1 MGWVRGGWHMNNELV
16 IIGAGPA
23 GLCAAIE
30 ASRNGVK
37 VLLIDE
43 NDRPGGQ
50 LFLQTHKFFG
60 SRHHMAGVRG
70 FQIGNDLLEDAHTH
84 GIELLLNTIVWG
96 VFPDNRVALAVNGDK
111 QNSVA
116 AKNILIATGAIEKGI
131 FFKGWTKPGVMG
143 AGAAQ
148 KLMHIHR
155 VLPGNRVLV
164 VGSGN
169 VGLIVAYQLAQ
180 AGVEVAGVIE
190 ALPDVSGYQVHAG
203 KIRRIGIPI
212 LTSHTI
218 LEARGDSEVKSAVIA
233 KLDSNGK
240 VVQDSRIDVSCDV
253 VLLAVGLRP
262 FDELIRASGIEM
274 TFAPGLGGFVPLHNS
289 VLETTRKNVYVAGDI
304 TGIEEANTAMDEG
317 RLVGIAVAEKLGRL
331 STAGAESKKT
341 EIQQRLANLRI
352 GKYGEERAR
361 EKKKIIQSDSA

>member
-1 MGWVRGGWHMNNELV
+1 MNNELV

-30 ASRNGVK
+30 ASRYGVK

-60 SRHHMAGVRG
+60 SRHHLAGVRG
-70 FQIGNDLLEDAHTH
+70 FQIGYHLLEDAKEH

-96 VFPDNRVALAVNGDK
+96 IFPDSRVALTVDDDK

-116 AKNILIATGAIEKGI
+116 AQNILIATGAIEKGI
-131 FFKGWTKPGVMG
+131 FFRGWTKPGVMG

-148 KLMHIHR
+148 KMMHIHR
-155 VLPGNRVLV
+155 ILPGNRVLV

-190 ALPDVSGYQVHAG
+190 VLPNISGYQVHAG

-218 LEARGDSEVKSAVIA
+218 LEACGDPEVESAVIA
-233 KLDSNGK
+233 KLDGSGR
-240 VVQDSRIDVSCDV
+240 VVENSRMEVACDV
-253 VLLAVGLRP
+253 LLLAVGLRP
-262 FDELIRASGIEM
+262 FDELIRATGIEM
-274 TFAPGLGGFVPLHNS
+274 TFAHGLGGFVPLHNS
-289 VLETTRKNVYVAGDI
+289 VLETSRKNVYVAGDV

-331 STAGAESKKT
+331 SSKEAESMKT
-341 EIQQRLANLRI
+341 EIQRRLADLRI
-352 GKYGEERAR
+352 GSYGEERAKA
-361 EKKKIIQSDSA
+361 KKDIIEFDTVKEGT